1 MSAFLSKEEPTCP
14 GWLLS
19 LAQGKKVRV
28 AIARASAAS
37 SIAVAQ
43 EAVASGLAD
52 PILVGEADEIAKLA
66 DEAGFDISAVE
77 VHDTNGEEEAGMKAA
92 ALCGAD
98 DADVLMKGQ
107 LHTDVF
113 MKSALNRDNG
123 LRTGSRF
130 VHQFVMLKGDDDPIV
145 ISDAAVNVAPDIDT
159 RKDATKSVVEM
170 LRLLKRDPRVAFLS
184 ATESPIPSVP
194 SAIEGRQLADW
205 AKAEIPNAAFSGPL
219 ATDLI
224 LSKEA
229 VDIKGLNDD
238 PVAGRANGIIVPEIV
253 SGNTLFK
260 ALAYLSGACAGGLV
274 VGGKVPILLT
284 SRADPA
290 SARLASI
297 ALASIWANR

>member
-1 MSAFLSKEEPTCP
+1 MSAFLSKEEPVCP
-14 GWLLS
+14 DWLLS
-19 LAQGKKVRV
+19 LAGGNTVRV

-43 EAVASGLAD
+43 EAVASGLAA

-66 DEAGFDISAVE
+66 DAASFDISSLE
-77 VHDTNGEEEAGMKAA
+77 IHDTKGEEEAGMKAA
-92 ALCGAD
+92 ALCGAG

-113 MKSALNRDNG
+113 MKTALNRDNG

-130 VHQFVMLKGDDDPIV
+130 VHQFVMLKGDYDPIV
-145 ISDAAVNVAPDIDT
+145 ISDAAVNVAPDLDT

-170 LRLLKRDPRVAFLS
+170 LRLLKREPRVAFLS

-194 SAIEGRQLADW
+194 SAIEGRELAEW
-205 AKAEIPNAAFSGPL
+205 AKSEMPDAAFSGPL

-224 LSKEA
+224 LSEKA
-229 VDIKGLNDD
+229 VKIKGLQDD
-238 PVAGRANGIIVPEIV
+238 PVAGHANGIIVPEIV

-260 ALAYLSGACAGGLV
+260 ALAYLSGACSGGLV